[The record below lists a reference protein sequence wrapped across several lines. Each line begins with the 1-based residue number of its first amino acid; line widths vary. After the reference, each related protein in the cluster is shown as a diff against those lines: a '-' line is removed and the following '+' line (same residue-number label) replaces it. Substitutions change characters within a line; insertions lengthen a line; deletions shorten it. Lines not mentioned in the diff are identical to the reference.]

1 MTLKTILFILVL
13 LLTNTA
19 LTQDCPIFPQ
29 PTNFSKSEG
38 DFFMKD
44 MLSISKKDLPEFML
58 DDLKWY
64 VTHDLGVNAIFTY
77 DGGDLLFQRMMNVP
91 ADFYSIRVKDK
102 ITINYSSEASLFYA
116 MQSLKQLM
124 VKEEGM
130 ISIPHCSISDQ
141 PKFQW
146 RGMHLDVSRHFFK
159 VDEVKQYLDWMAR
172 YKFNRFHWHL
182 TDDQGWRI
190 EIKKYPKL
198 TEIGSVR
205 AKTLVGHAGS
215 SKEYD
220 KTAVSGFYTQ
230 AEIKEII
237 RYAKTKFI
245 EVVPEI
251 EMPGHARA
259 ALAAYPEYSCTGEKL
274 PVAETWGVF
283 EHVFCSKK
291 ETIDFLQ
298 DILSEVIELFP
309 GEYIHIGGDEA
320 PKTNWKTCPACQ
332 NQIKINGLKDEAELQ
347 SYFIQ
352 QMGTF
357 LTKNGKKLIGWD
369 EILEGGLAAN
379 ATVMS
384 WRGTQGGIEAAEQNH
399 TVVMTPGS
407 HCYFDHYQSD
417 RGTEPLAIGGYT
429 PLEKVYGFNPIPDE
443 LSGDKRGLIL
453 GAQANV
459 WTEYMKDFDQVQYMI
474 LPRMVAL
481 SEVLWGTNNDY
492 QDFLSRLKNF
502 EFPYY
507 DKMETPYS
515 RAAFYVQSDISTS
528 EEGIIIEFTQDDGS
542 QNLQIIGDNKKSIIP
557 SGKNKL
563 KVNRTPGKYK
573 VKIQAVSGMGSNADT
588 VTLIILQHSTLGAEW
603 DLLTKPS
610 PYYNGDGAF
619 TLTDG
624 IIGRRPWNGK
634 EWLGFDTSNIKLKF
648 AFKKKRK
655 VSSINVGFL
664 QAETSWVYLPNQIVV
679 RYSKN
684 GKRSKEATVSVDSE
698 STKLKLNK
706 KVQYIELEILG
717 NLTIPEGKNGAGHA
731 PWIFMD
737 EIWFD
742 FTYKSRFSIFKR
754 N

>member
-1 MTLKTILFILVL
+1 MELKTTLFLVVM
-13 LLTNTA
+13 LLTNNA

-38 DFFMKD
+38 DFLLKD
-44 MLSISKKDLPEFML
+44 LLSISKKDLPEFML

-64 VTHDLGVNAIFTY
+64 VSHDLGVNVVFTY
-77 DGGDLLFQRMMNVP
+77 DGGDLIFERMMNVP
-91 ADFYSIRVKDK
+91 TDHYSIRVKDK

-116 MQSLKQLM
+116 MQSLKQM
-124 VKEEGM
+124 VVIEDGM
-130 ISIPHCSISDQ
+130 ISIPYCSISDE

-146 RGMHLDVSRHFFK
+146 RGMHLDVSRHFFT
-159 VDEVKQYLDWMAR
+159 VDEVKQYLAWMAR

-205 AKTLVGHAGS
+205 AKTLIGHAGS
-215 SKEYD
+215 SKEFDD
-220 KTAVSGFYTQ
+220 KPERGFYTQ
-230 AEIKEII
+230 AEIKEIV
-237 RYAKTKFI
+237 RYAKTKCI

-259 ALAAYPEYSCTGEKL
+259 ALAAYPEYSCTGEEL

-283 EHVFCSKK
+283 DHIFCSKK

-298 DILSEVIELFP
+298 DILGEVIALFP

-320 PKTNWKTCPACQ
+320 PKTNWKTCSACQ
-332 NQIKINGLKDEAELQ
+332 NQIKVNGLKDEAELQ

-352 QMGTF
+352 QMGAF
-357 LTKNGKKLIGWD
+357 LTKNEKKLIGWD

-384 WRGTQGGIEAAEQNH
+384 WRGTKGGIEAAEQDH
-399 TVVMTPGS
+399 PVVMTPGS

-417 RGTEPLAIGGYT
+417 RSTEPLAIGGYT
-429 PLEKVYGFNPIPDE
+429 PLEKVYSFNPIPNE
-443 LSGDKRGLIL
+443 LSGNKRGLIL

-459 WTEYMKDFDQVQYMI
+459 WTEYMEDFDQVQYMI

-481 SEVLWGTNNDY
+481 SEVLWGTNKDY
-492 QDFLSRLKNF
+492 KDFLIRLKNF

-507 DKMETPYS
+507 DKTETPYS

-528 EEGIIIEFTQDDGS
+528 EEGIIIKFTKDDGS
-542 QNLQIIGDNKKSIIP
+542 QNLQISGNNKKSIIP
-557 SGKNKL
+557 LGKNKL
-563 KVNRTPGKYK
+563 KVNRTPAKSK
-573 VKIQAVSGMGSNADT
+573 VKIQATSGTSSNADT
-588 VTLIILQHSTLGAEW
+588 VTLFILQHSTLGAEW
-603 DLLTKPS
+603 DLTTQPS
-610 PYYNGDGAF
+610 SYYSGDGAF

-634 EWLGFDTSNIKLKF
+634 EWLGFDTSTIKMNF
-648 AFKKKRK
+648 AFKKKRNIST
-655 VSSINVGFL
+655 VNVGFL
-664 QAETSWVYLPNQIVV
+664 QAETSWVHLPNQVIV

-684 GKRSKEATVSVDSE
+684 GKRWKEATSSVDSE

-706 KVQYIELEILG
+706 KAQFIELEIVG
-717 NLTIPEGKNGAGHA
+717 DFTIPEGKNGAGHT

-742 FTYKSRFSIFKR
+742 STDKSRFRIFKR